1 MTQTITPPPGLEQL
15 YEDHGLTTPLTE
27 DLLAR
32 MPPHELKRELLRHI
46 TAARAILERATA
58 ERRARTAAE
67 EAELR
72 RLEGE
77 MDKLEAAQAAA
88 AAGDAVERRAQRI
101 GLSVHDGLEPP
112 PRGRERTP
120 LARWVDRKTGK
131 EIRTLRPDER
141 LADTIEAT
149 PEQRGLRVGKYL
161 RGLITGKWDGA
172 EAEQRAVMTI
182 AQATGGGNL
191 LPTPLAAYVIDL
203 ARNRSVVFKAG
214 STLVPMTAP
223 TLDLARIT
231 ADPTGQW
238 FGGDEVRLAGITESQ
253 ATFGRVQLQ
262 AQTLAFL
269 ERISIELA
277 EDAPNFPDLLENQ
290 LGAAIALEL
299 DRAVLFGI
307 PGGVRVGL
315 RDWITIGGDSSQSIN
330 ETSMGTNG
338 ATPTDFS
345 QLVTVIRQVL
355 DGNYPGRLDE
365 LSGIMSPRSW
375 GTYEG
380 LKNTLNDPLRS
391 PASWAA
397 IQAAGR
403 VFVTK
408 QCPIT
413 EAQGSSNAASTVFV
427 GDFTQV
433 LLGMR
438 TEMTIE
444 LSREA
449 GDAFQRL
456 HVLLRGYLR
465 ADWSVAQPKWISRLV
480 GLI

>member
-1 MTQTITPPPGLEQL
+1 MT
-15 YEDHGLTTPLTE
+15 
-27 DLLAR
+27 
-32 MPPHELKRELLRHI
+32 
-46 TAARAILERATA
+46 
-58 ERRARTAAE
+58 
-67 EAELR
+67 
-72 RLEGE
+72 
-77 MDKLEAAQAAA
+77 
-88 AAGDAVERRAQRI
+88 
-101 GLSVHDGLEPP
+101 
-112 PRGRERTP
+112 
-120 LARWVDRKTGK
+120 
-131 EIRTLRPDER
+131 
-141 LADTIEAT
+141 
-149 PEQRGLRVGKYL
+149 
-161 RGLITGKWDGA
+161 
-172 EAEQRAVMTI
+172 
-182 AQATGGGNL
+182 
-191 LPTPLAAYVIDL
+191 
-203 ARNRSVVFKAG
+203 KAG
-214 STLVPMTAP
+214 ATLVPMTAP
-223 TLDLARIT
+223 TLDLARIA

-238 FGGDEVRLAGITESQ
+238 FGGDEVRVAGITESQ
-253 ATFGRVQLQ
+253 ATFGRLQLQ
-262 AQTLAFL
+262 AQMLAFL

-315 RDWITIGGDSSQSIN
+315 RDWLTIGGDTSLSIN

-365 LSGIMSPRSW
+365 LAGIMSPRSW

-413 EAQGSSNAASTVFV
+413 ETQGSSNAASTVFV

-465 ADWSVAQPKWISRLV
+465 ADWNVAQPKWISRLV

>member
-1 MTQTITPPPGLEQL
+1 MLKQHEELYRKLSLEV
-15 YEDHGLTTPLTE
+15 PLPADDE
-27 DLLAR
+27 LAR
-32 MPPHELKRELLRHI
+32 WTERELRGEIVRHI
-46 TAARAILERATA
+46 TLSRAILEAA
-58 ERRARTAAE
+58 EDEGRKRTADE

-72 RLEGE
+72 RIEADMNRVEQVLAMRPPALRPEIGDRRDAPHGGE
-77 MDKLEAAQAAA
+77 RSAA
-88 AAGDAVERRAQRI
+88 
-101 GLSVHDGLEPP
+101 
-112 PRGRERTP
+112 T
-120 LARWVDRKTGK
+120 ARWVDPKTGK
-131 EIRTLRPDER
+131 EIRTLRPNER
-141 LADTIEAT
+141 FADVVET
-149 PEQRGLRVGKYL
+149 PPEMRGLRVGKYL
-161 RGLITGKWDGA
+161 RGLITGKWRDA
-172 EAEQRAVMTI
+172 EAEQRAAMTTS
-182 AQATGGGNL
+182 QATGGGNL
-191 LPTPLAAYVIDL
+191 LPSPLWAQLIDL
-203 ARNRSVVFKAG
+203 ARNKTRVIQAG
-214 STLVPMTAP
+214 ATTVPMTAP
-223 TLDLARIT
+223 TLDMARIT

-238 FGGDEVRLAGITESQ
+238 FSGDEVRVAGITESQ
-253 ATFGRVQLQ
+253 ATFGRL
-262 AQTLAFL
+262 TLRANTLGFL
-269 ERISIELA
+269 ERVSIELA

-290 LGAAIALEL
+290 LAAAIALEL

-307 PGGVRVGL
+307 PGGVIVGL
-315 RDWITIGGDSSQSIN
+315 RDWLTIGGDTSQSIN

-365 LSGIMSPRSW
+365 LAGIMSPRSW

-413 EAQGSSNAASTVFV
+413 ETQGSSNAASTVFV
-427 GDFTQV
+427 GDFSQV
-433 LLGMR
+433 LLGLR
-438 TEMTIE
+438 TELTIE
-444 LSREA
+444 LTRQA
-449 GDAFQRL
+449 GDAFSRL

-465 ADWSVAQPKWISRLV
+465 ADWNVVQPKWISRLV

>member
-1 MTQTITPPPGLEQL
+1 MNRVEQVLATRPP
-15 YEDHGLTTPLTE
+15 
-27 DLLAR
+27 A
-32 MPPHELKRELLRHI
+32 LRPEIRDRH
-46 TAARAILERATA
+46 
-58 ERRARTAAE
+58 
-67 EAELR
+67 
-72 RLEGE
+72 
-77 MDKLEAAQAAA
+77 
-88 AAGDAVERRAQRI
+88 DA
-101 GLSVHDGLEPP
+101 
-112 PRGRERTP
+112 PRSQPRSSSHAP
-120 LARWVDRKTGK
+120 SARWIDRKTGK
-131 EIRTLRPDER
+131 EIRTLRFDER
-141 LADTIEAT
+141 LADTIEVPAD
-149 PEQRGLRVGKYL
+149 QRGLRLGHYL
-161 RGLITGKWDGA
+161 RGLITGKWEGA
-172 EAEQRAVMTI
+172 EAEQRAAMITTQQT
-182 AQATGGGNL
+182 AGGAL
-191 LPTPLAAYVIDL
+191 IPSPLAAQVIDL

-214 STLVPMTAP
+214 ATLVPMTAP
-223 TLDLARIT
+223 TLDMARVT
-231 ADPTGQW
+231 ADPTGTW
-238 FGGDEVRLAGITESQ
+238 FGGDEVRLAGIPESQ

-269 ERISIELA
+269 ERVSIELA
-277 EDAPNFPDLLENQ
+277 EDAPGFPEQLENQ
-290 LGAAIALEL
+290 LAAAIALEL

-315 RDWITIGGDSSQSIN
+315 RDWLTIGGDTSQSIN

-365 LSGIMSPRSW
+365 LAGIMSPRSW

-403 VFVTK
+403 VYVTK

-413 EAQGSSNAASTVFV
+413 ETQGSASTASTVFV
-427 GDFTQV
+427 GDFTQILV
-433 LLGMR
+433 GMR
-438 TEMTIE
+438 TEFTIE

-449 GDAFQRL
+449 GDAFSRL
-456 HVLLRGYLR
+456 HMLLRSYLR
-465 ADWSVAQPKWISRLV
+465 ADWSVAQTKWISRLV